1 MKITF
6 VLPTL
11 SLTGG
16 IRVVSIFAERLRK
29 RGHSVFV
36 ISLPHP
42 QPSMRQQVKLLLQGR
57 GWISPPEN
65 EPSFF
70 DNLGV
75 EHKIIDR
82 YRPVEDKDVP
92 DADCSNCHL
101 VGNRPSG

>member
-36 ISLPHP
+36 IMATWWETAEWVAKLS
-42 QPSMRQQVKLLLQGR
+42 PSKGTKVYFLEHYEAFDYAPKGR
-57 GWISPPEN
+57 
-65 EPSFF
+65 
-70 DNLGV
+70 V
-75 EHKIIDR
+75 ESTWWLSMHQIT
-82 YRPVEDKDVP
+82 VALWL
-92 DADCSNCHL
+92 AD
-101 VGNRPSG
+101 